1 MKDKRSYDIIVWG
14 ATGFTGKLICQYLM
28 KNYGTGVGSALRWT
42 IAGRNHKKLETIRKD
57 LKLNNPEEMPILIGD
72 SLDLESLIAITSKT
86 KVILTT
92 VGPYSLYGKTLIEAC
107 IKTRTHYCDLTGEM
121 PFIHHTINN
130 FHKSAE
136 KEKVKIV
143 HSCGFDSIPSD
154 LGCFML
160 QDHSIRKFGIPLN
173 RIRLYVRK
181 IKGGV
186 SGGTIASM
194 LEIMKLA
201 KDKTTRKIL
210 KNPYSLY
217 PKNTQVGPR
226 QPNQKN
232 IEWDNTIQGWTG
244 PFIMSGFNSAIVR
257 RTNALLNLK
266 YGKNFIYDEVSTYP
280 NRPFSRTK
288 AKISRLGLGLI
299 ITLLYFRFS
308 RWILKNTILPKPGEG
323 PSPQTREKGYFKL
336 ELVGLSEDKILTV
349 RVSCKSDPGYSGTA
363 LMIAESAVCLALDE
377 EILPQ
382 NFGILTPATTMGDTL
397 INRLKKAGMKF
408 EIVDENSKTIV

>member
-1 MKDKRSYDIIVWG
+1 MKDKRSYDIVIWG
-14 ATGFTGKLICQYLM
+14 ASGFTGKLVCQYLL
-28 KNYGTGVGSALRWT
+28 KNYGAGEGPALRWT
-42 IAGRNHKKLETIRKD
+42 IAGRNHKKLETICKE
-57 LKLNNPEEMPILIGD
+57 LNLNNPEEMPILTGD
-72 SLDLESLIAITSKT
+72 SFDLESLKAITSKT
-86 KVILTT
+86 KVMLTT
-92 VGPYSLYGKTLIEAC
+92 VGPYSLYGRALVEAC
-107 IKTRTHYCDLTGEM
+107 TQTQTHYCDLTGEV

-130 FHKSAE
+130 FHESAE
-136 KEKVKIV
+136 KAKVKIV

-160 QDHSIRKFGIPLN
+160 QDRSIYEFGAPLK

-181 IKGGV
+181 MKGGV

-217 PKNTQVGPR
+217 PKNAQVGPR
-226 QPNQKN
+226 QPNQKK

-244 PFIMSGFNSAIVR
+244 PFIMSSFNSAIVR

-288 AKISRLGLGLI
+288 AKMRGLGLGLI
-299 ITLLYFRFS
+299 MTLLYFRFS
-308 RWILKNTILPKPGEG
+308 RWILKKTILPKPGEG
-323 PSPQTREKGYFKL
+323 PSPQTRKKGYFKL
-336 ELVGLSEDKILTV
+336 ELAGLGEDKILRV

-377 EILPQ
+377 ELLPQ
-382 NFGILTPATTMGDTL
+382 NFGILTPASAMGETL
-397 INRLKKAGMKF
+397 INRLKKAGMEF
-408 EIVDENSKTIV
+408 EYSNED

>member
-1 MKDKRSYDIIVWG
+1 
-14 ATGFTGKLICQYLM
+14 
-28 KNYGTGVGSALRWT
+28 
-42 IAGRNHKKLETIRKD
+42 
-57 LKLNNPEEMPILIGD
+57 
-72 SLDLESLIAITSKT
+72 
-86 KVILTT
+86 
-92 VGPYSLYGKTLIEAC
+92 
-107 IKTRTHYCDLTGEM
+107 
-121 PFIHHTINN
+121 
-130 FHKSAE
+130 
-136 KEKVKIV
+136 
-143 HSCGFDSIPSD
+143 
-154 LGCFML
+154 ML
-160 QDHSIRKFGIPLN
+160 QNHSIRKFGTPLN

-308 RWILKNTILPKPGEG
+308 RWILKKTILPKPGEG
-323 PSPQTREKGYFKL
+323 PSLQTREKGYFKL

-382 NFGILTPATTMGDTL
+382 NFGILTPSTAMGDTL

-408 EIVDENSKTIV
+408 EIVDENSKTVV